1 MLQMPKPFANPQTYQ
16 EIQYKASRGKITSFK
31 TEEQTYSNPILL
43 SKVAQTPALHRR
55 RNLEH
60 VRGWEAAGA
69 KQLQRKTLRNHV
81 VRTCSHHRRRR
92 GSLVGANSG
101 TRLPCSRNTQPDTHV
116 PPLPSA
122 LRPCHDQAVRNHQ
135 HADNCPRKPKSNAN
149 QRTSGQGTRSSC
161 QSTIINIAGVE
172 TRYPPAKQQANIHTK
187 ATQGKRGHPRT

>member
-16 EIQYKASRGKITSFK
+16 EIQYKASRGKKTSFK

-43 SKVAQTPALHRR
+43 SKVAQTRALHRR

-92 GSLVGANSG
+92 GSLAGANSG
-101 TRLPCSRNTQPDTHV
+101 TRLHCSRTHSRTPVRHRCPQRFGFATTRRSGITNMGTTAPESRSPTQ
-116 PPLPSA
+116 
-122 LRPCHDQAVRNHQ
+122 
-135 HADNCPRKPKSNAN
+135 
-149 QRTSGQGTRSSC
+149 
-161 QSTIINIAGVE
+161 
-172 TRYPPAKQQANIHTK
+172 TK
-187 ATQGKRGHPRT
+187 ELQGKAPEAAVKVPSFTWRG